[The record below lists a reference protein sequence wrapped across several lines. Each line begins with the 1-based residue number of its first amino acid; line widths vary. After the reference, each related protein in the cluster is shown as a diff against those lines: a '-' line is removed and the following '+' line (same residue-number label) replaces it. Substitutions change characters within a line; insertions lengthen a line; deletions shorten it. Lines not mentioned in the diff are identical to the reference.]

1 MQINRAIIVGLFIFI
16 GIGIFITVV
25 LTLGDQR
32 KTFVKTFTLRSVFED
47 VGGLQKGNNI
57 WYSGV
62 KVGTVKK
69 IDFNPNSQVEVTM
82 SIETKMKSLI
92 RKDAKAKIGSDGLI
106 GNKIVVIYGGTS
118 AFQTVV
124 NNDSLQGVSSIKSD
138 DMLAMLQEN
147 NKNLLAITGNFKLMS
162 QKIKDGEGTIG
173 SLINDPALANNL
185 KATVANFKAAS
196 VKTGAVIAGLDNFAA
211 KLNAPGGFANQ
222 LVTDTMIIRN
232 MRATVTQ
239 LHQAANNANQFTSD
253 LKKVSKD
260 LDKGNSAIGVLLHD
274 ETVASD
280 LRSTIR
286 NLNTSSQKLDQD
298 LEAVQHN
305 FLLRGFYTKTL
316 NIEFILIY

>member
-16 GIGIFITVV
+16 GIGIFIAVI

-32 KTFVKTFTLRSVFED
+32 KTFVKTFTLKSVFDD

-82 SIETKMKSLI
+82 SIETKMKALI

-106 GNKIVVIYGGTS
+106 GNKIVVIYGGTT
-118 AFQTVV
+118 AFETVA
-124 NNDSLQGVSSIKSD
+124 NDDSLIGVSSIKSD

-162 QKIKDGEGTIG
+162 QKIMDGEGTIG
-173 SLINDPALANNL
+173 SLINDPSLANNL
-185 KATVANFKAAS
+185 RATVANFKAAS
-196 VKTGAVIAGLDNFAA
+196 VKTGEVIKGLDNFAV

-222 LVTDTMIIRN
+222 LVTDTTIIRN
-232 MRATVTQ
+232 MRATATQ
-239 LHQAANNANQFTSD
+239 LHQAANNASQFTND
-253 LKKVSKD
+253 IQKITKD
-260 LDKGNSAIGVLLHD
+260 LDKSNSAIGILLHD

-280 LRSTIR
+280 LKATIK

-305 FLLRGFYTKTL
+305 FLLRGFFRKKAKNNTPVQ
-316 NIEFILIY
+316 

>member
-305 FLLRGFYTKTL
+305 FLLRGFFRRKAKNKTP
-316 NIEFILIY
+316 